1 MDDIITLNELRDRLR
16 GVRSMD
22 DFLDRAKDIYEDK
35 EKYGIEKK
43 NDIYLLFI
51 YVLNDR
57 IDNLERMI

>member
-1 MDDIITLNELRDRLR
+1 MMTLNQLRDSLR

-22 DFLDRAKDIYEDK
+22 DFLDIAKDIYVEK

-43 NDIYLLFI
+43 NDIYLLFV

-57 IDNLERMI
+57 IDNLERML